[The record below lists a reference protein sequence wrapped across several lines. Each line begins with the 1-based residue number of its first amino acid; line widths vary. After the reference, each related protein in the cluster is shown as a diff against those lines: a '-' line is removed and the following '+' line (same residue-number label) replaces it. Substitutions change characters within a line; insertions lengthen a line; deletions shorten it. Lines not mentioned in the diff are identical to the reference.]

1 VYSHLAACIEDAGDG
16 GRVSATALIVP
27 GAWFQIQ
34 HNGGDNV
41 SCNCGSVAG
50 VMALGIPGVSRHY
63 GHDSHFVGVGVDL
76 CGHAFLPGQGR
87 HGLNV

>member
-1 VYSHLAACIEDAGDG
+1 
-16 GRVSATALIVP
+16 
-27 GAWFQIQ
+27 
-34 HNGGDNV
+34 
-41 SCNCGSVAG
+41 
-50 VMALGIPGVSRHY
+50 MALGIPGVSRHY